1 MSSISVEHHPPP
13 HYSYNETSYN
23 EFNKNNEILMN
34 WLIGTMTV
42 IIVTYT
48 ILLCYYFKILQF
60 ICKRAL
66 RKHGK
71 MITIGELN
79 ATTQKKETESNLLS
93 KKINV

>member
-1 MSSISVEHHPPP
+1 MSSISVDLHPPP

-23 EFNKNNEILMN
+23 EIKKNNEILMN

-71 MITIGELN
+71 MITLGELSSN
-79 ATTQKKETESNLLS
+79 PPPLERDNTPLSNQTE
-93 KKINV
+93 V